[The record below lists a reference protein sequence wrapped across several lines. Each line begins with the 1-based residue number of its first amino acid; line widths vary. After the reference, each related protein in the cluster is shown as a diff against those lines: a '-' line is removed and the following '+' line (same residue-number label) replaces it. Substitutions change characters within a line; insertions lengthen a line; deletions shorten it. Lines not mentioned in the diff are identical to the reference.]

1 MNPEARLFW
10 LALALSSS
18 GLALIAAAVLTA
30 GHEHRKGDQ

>member
-30 GHEHRKGDQ
+30 GHEHKGEQQ